1 MLKLLTYNLGLL
13 DVTVMGV
20 VVFSNPEYSRS
31 RLPYAIDSLS
41 KHDADVIC
49 LQEVY
54 TLEDSMFLINNLRY
68 LYPYSSRIE
77 SKTWL
82 PKPVQN
88 GLLILSKY
96 PIVNQQLKRFDNAST
111 LEMWV
116 ANKSI
121 LCVTVEVPNIGKV
134 SLITTHTTAGGE
146 ITDAEHPITNG
157 IRLEELRELKLTA
170 DNCPSD
176 EKVIIIGDLNCG
188 LEASKGNYDYMLEW
202 TRDAFVEAFNQNK
215 WSSLTAEPFT
225 WDPLNHLNKE
235 NVHAHCPKQR
245 VDHVMLSKLN
255 SNWDGW
261 TVSSA
266 SIVLSELIVPVVVKD
281 KTGLKTKE
289 MVTLS
294 DHYGLLVTL
303 DTKH

>member
-1 MLKLLTYNLGLL
+1 MKLLTYNLGLL
-13 DVTVMGV
+13 DVTVMGIV
-20 VVFSNPEYSRS
+20 LFSNPEYSRS
-31 RLPYAIDSLS
+31 RLPYAIDSLRV
-41 KHDADVIC
+41 HDADIIC

-96 PIVNQQLKRFDNAST
+96 PIINQQLKRFDNAST
-111 LEMWV
+111 LELWV

-121 LCVTVEVPNIGKV
+121 LSVTVDVPECGKL

-146 ITDAEHPITNG
+146 ADPEHPETDD
-157 IRLEELRELKLTA
+157 IRFEELKELRSIAEK
-170 DNCPSD
+170 CSQD
-176 EKVIIIGDLNCG
+176 EKVVIIGDLNCG
-188 LEASKGNYDYMLEW
+188 PEASKGNYEYILEW
-202 TRDAFVEAFNQNK
+202 TRDAFAEAFEKNK
-215 WSSLTAEPFT
+215 WSSSTSEPFT
-225 WDPLNHLNKE
+225 WDPANRLNRD

-245 VDHVMLSKLN
+245 VDHVMLSQLN
-255 SNWDGW
+255 NNWDNW
-261 TVSSA
+261 SVSSA
-266 SIVLSELIVPVVVKD
+266 SIVLSECIVPVVVKD
-281 KTGLKTKE
+281 TTGLKTKE

-303 DTKH
+303 DKSP